1 MHADTV
7 TQLIPERSSAEGFD
21 LFVAVDRS
29 CATPLGRQIEDQVRN
44 AIRSRRLHAGRE
56 LPSTRALARDLA
68 VSRGVVVR
76 AYAQLAEEGY
86 LQLRQGA
93 APSVREPRTDS
104 PAAAACKR
112 GVGRACKVRYDLRPH
127 LPEASLFPRHA
138 WLRSLRHAVTT
149 AGNADLT
156 YSGSRGLEQLR
167 TEVSAYLGRAR
178 GIAAGPDQIVITA
191 GCTHSLNLVF
201 HMLARR
207 GAGRIGLE
215 NPSDVM
221 VQTIAERA
229 GLNPVGISLDEDGI
243 LVGELRAAAVPAV
256 VVSAGHQF
264 PTGSVLA
271 RERQVALMRWAATVG
286 AVVVEDEYDAALRPD
301 WTAISAQDGL
311 AHERV
316 VYLGS
321 TGKTLSPA
329 VRIGWA
335 VLPKALATAFAEEVV
350 TSVLQISAIEQLAFA
365 DFLRRGEFD
374 RHLRQMRLVFRR
386 RRAAV
391 AAAFEGILPQVEV
404 HEAAAGLNMLIELP
418 CVELEQAA
426 VRQANSRGIRL
437 ETLSRHTLPGY
448 RGPAGLLIGVG
459 ALQDGAIS
467 HVVEELAQVL
477 AAVGALTGGR
487 RPLAAAALR

>member
-1 MHADTV
+1 VHADTL
-7 TQLIPERSSAEGFD
+7 TQLIPQRTGAEGFD
-21 LFVAVDRS
+21 FFLAVDRA
-29 CATPLGRQIEDQVRN
+29 CTTPLGRQIEDQMRS
-44 AIRSRRLHAGRE
+44 AIRSRRLQPGRE

-76 AYAQLAEEGY
+76 AYAQLAAEGY
-86 LQLRQGA
+86 LELRQGA
-93 APSVREPRTDS
+93 TPSVRDPGTDS
-104 PAAAACKR
+104 TAAAPCRR
-112 GVGRACKVRYDLRPH
+112 GDGRACKVRYDLRPH

-138 WLRSLRHAVTT
+138 WLRSLRHAVAT
-149 AGNADLT
+149 AGNAELS

-178 GIAAGPDQIVITA
+178 GIAAEPEQIIITA

-201 HMLARR
+201 NMLARK
-207 GAGRIGLE
+207 GAASIGLE
-215 NPSDVM
+215 NPSDFLVHR
-221 VQTIAERA
+221 IAERS
-229 GLNPVGISLDEDGI
+229 GLTPIGISLDEDGI
-243 LVGELRAAAVPAV
+243 LVGELGAAAVPAV

-271 RERQVALMRWAATVG
+271 RERQAALMRWAARVG
-286 AVVVEDEYDAALRPD
+286 ALVIEDEYDAALRPS

-311 AHERV
+311 TRDRV

-329 VRIGWA
+329 VRLGWA
-335 VLPKALATAFAEEVV
+335 MLPKALATAYAEEVV

-374 RHLRQMRLVFRR
+374 RHLRQMRIVFRR

-391 AAAFEGILPQVEV
+391 ADAFEGALPHVRV

-418 CVELEQAA
+418 SIEQERAA
-426 VRQANSRGIRL
+426 LRQADARGIKL
-437 ETLSRHTLPGY
+437 ETVSRHTLPGY
-448 RGPAGLLIGVG
+448 KGPAGLLIGVG

-467 HVVEELAQVL
+467 HVVEELTQVL
-477 AAVGALTGGR
+477 ASVGA
-487 RPLAAAALR
+487 LAAAA

>member
-1 MHADTV
+1 
-7 TQLIPERSSAEGFD
+7 LIPQRSSAEGFD
-21 LFVAVDRS
+21 LFLAVDRS
-29 CATPLGRQIEDQVRN
+29 CATPLSRQIEDELRS
-44 AIRSRRLHAGRE
+44 AIRSRRLQPGRD

-76 AYAQLAEEGY
+76 AYAQLAAEGY
-86 LQLRQGA
+86 LKLRRGST
-93 APSVREPRTDS
+93 PSVREPGTGS
-104 PAAAACKR
+104 STAAACKR
-112 GVGRACKVRYDLRPH
+112 GDERASKVRYDLRPY

-149 AGNADLT
+149 AGNAELT

-178 GIAAGPDQIVITA
+178 GIAAEPDQIIITA

-201 HMLARR
+201 QMLARK

-215 NPSDVM
+215 NPSDFLVH
-221 VQTIAERA
+221 TIAKRA
-229 GLNPVGISLDEDGI
+229 GLIPIGISLDCDGI
-243 LVGELRAAAVPAV
+243 LVAELGAAAVSGV

-271 RERQVALMRWAATVG
+271 RERQAALMRWAAGVG
-286 AVVVEDEYDAALRPD
+286 ALVVEDEYDAALRPD
-301 WTAISAQDGL
+301 WTAISARDGL
-311 AHERV
+311 TRDRV

-321 TGKTLSPA
+321 PGKTLSPA
-329 VRIGWA
+329 VRLGWA

-350 TSVLQISAIEQLAFA
+350 SSVLQISPIEQLAFA

-374 RHLRQMRLVFRR
+374 RHLRQMRTVFRR

-391 AAAFEGILPQVEV
+391 AAAFEVTLPQVRV
-404 HEAAAGLNMLIELP
+404 RDAAAGLNMLIELP
-418 CVELEQAA
+418 SVELEQAA
-426 VRQANSRGIRL
+426 VRQANSRGIKL

-448 RGPAGLLIGVG
+448 RGPAGVLIGVG
-459 ALQDGAIS
+459 GLQDGAIS

-477 AAVGALTGGR
+477 AAVGAL
-487 RPLAAAALR
+487 AAAA

>member
-1 MHADTV
+1 MHADTL
-7 TQLIPERSSAEGFD
+7 TELIPHRSGPTGLDHF
-21 LFVAVDRS
+21 LAVDRS
-29 CATPLGRQIEDQVRN
+29 CATPLGRQIEDQVRS
-44 AIRSRRLHAGRE
+44 AIRSRRLQTGRE
-56 LPSTRALARDLA
+56 LPSTRALARDLD

-86 LQLRQGA
+86 LELRQGA
-93 APSVREPRTDS
+93 AASVRGPGTGS
-104 PAAAACKR
+104 PTAAACR
-112 GVGRACKVRYDLRPH
+112 RTFKVRYDLRPH

-149 AGNADLT
+149 AGSAELS
-156 YSGSRGLEQLR
+156 YSGARGLEQLR

-178 GIAAGPDQIVITA
+178 GIAAEPDQIIITA

-201 HMLARR
+201 HMLARK
-207 GAGRIGLE
+207 GACRIGLE
-215 NPSDVM
+215 NPSDFLVH
-221 VQTIAERA
+221 TIAERA
-229 GLNPVGISLDEDGI
+229 RLSPIGISLDQDGI
-243 LVGELRAAAVPAV
+243 LVGELGTAAVPAV

-264 PTGSVLA
+264 PTGSTLA
-271 RERQVALMRWAATVG
+271 RERQAALMRWAAGVG
-286 AVVVEDEYDAALRPD
+286 ALVIEDEYDAALRPD

-311 AHERV
+311 TRDRV

-329 VRIGWA
+329 VRLGWA
-335 VLPKALATAFAEEVV
+335 VVPRALATVFAEEVV
-350 TSVLQISAIEQLAFA
+350 SSVLQISPIEQLAFA

-374 RHLRQMRLVFRR
+374 RHLRQMRIVFRR

-391 AAAFEGILPQVEV
+391 TAAFERTLPQVRV
-404 HEAAAGLNMLIELP
+404 RDAAAGLNMLIELP
-418 CVELEQAA
+418 SVDLEQAA
-426 VRQANSRGIRL
+426 VERANARGIKL

-459 ALQDGAIS
+459 GLPDGAIS

-477 AAVGALTGGR
+477 ATVGA
-487 RPLAAAALR
+487 LAAAA